1 MKKEPLSNLLLFQNY
16 RRLKFLN
23 IMRISTIFLFLCI
36 FSSFAS
42 KTVSQNAKVNITG
55 NNLTI
60 SEFIDQVE
68 DQTDYL
74 FVYSKNEVNPNSSL
88 ALVNGEKTVAQCL
101 TEAFQ
106 DSDVKYA
113 FENDYIVLTKNA
125 IPSIAQQGKTIS
137 GTITDNTGEAIIG
150 ANVIVSGTTNGTV
163 TDFDG
168 NFTMQVPENAT
179 ISISYIGYLT
189 KNVLVGN
196 QTVFNIQLLDDTQA
210 LDEVVVVGYG
220 VQRKSDVTG
229 SISVSKGEDLLKQQ
243 SFSALDG
250 LKGKASG
257 VNIFTNSGQPGGA
270 SRVIIRGTG
279 TINSS
284 SNPLYVVDGV
294 VMEDFK
300 FMNPNDIERIEVL
313 KDASSAAI
321 YGARGANGV
330 ILVTTKRGLKGGGV
344 SVSYSGSV
352 TMSTMSN
359 YMDVMNASEWME
371 AFMIGQENANKY
383 QGKNY
388 SLNQKDYFKDS
399 RLFDANGN
407 PLYDTDWQ
415 KEATRTSWSHNHQ
428 LSVQQGGENSSVG
441 AFLNYT
447 DQQGI
452 MLNSYMKRVNAKL
465 TYDAN
470 PTPWLSTAINLLV
483 NHTWAN
489 EAEEEGGHQM
499 PRRSMIE
506 MVPWMPVKFTE
517 GGWSNSTTVTD
528 ALGLEGMANPVHVLT
543 TQERMRYRTQVF
555 GNAELT
561 FHLAPG
567 LDLQTRL
574 GIDSHFRQWR
584 DYSPS
589 DLSNISYPNGRAS
602 IEDQRMYYW
611 QEETFLTYMNTFDKH
626 RINAMAG
633 LSWQERVYKWNKS
646 ETEGFSDDFYG
657 NNNMGVGTLPKAPTS
672 GYSKWAMNS
681 YFLRGSYTY
690 NDRYSATFTGRIDG
704 SSRFGENNKYA
715 FFPSA
720 GLAWVASNEDFM
732 ANVSA
737 ISNLKFHTS
746 YGVTGNTEIGE
757 YQSLPMMGVGNIFIN
772 DSRASA
778 AWQDRMPNPDLKW
791 EKTHQFDVGVEVG
804 LFNNRVNL
812 DISYYDKRTK
822 DLIMP
827 RPVPRTTG
835 FNSVLSNIGQISN
848 KGIDLLINTNNIVT
862 KDFNWGTTLNVNYN
876 KNKIDKLG
884 ENNEDVF
891 EGPNWVS
898 GYQTILRVGESF
910 GSFWG
915 YERLGF
921 WTEEDKASG
930 LVPSGQI
937 VGQAKRSKEKKVLGK
952 STPDFTG
959 SFINNF
965 SYKNFDLTLDLQ
977 FVLGVDVLQQFT
989 HSTEDRFGLTN
1000 GEKSVLY
1007 DAWAPGRTDA
1017 KTQAIRN
1024 ATRDGQSSE
1033 LDSRWVA
1040 DGSYLRANL
1049 IQLGYTFDQ
1058 NIIKP
1063 LSALRV
1069 YLGVNN
1075 AFVITSSEFRGY
1087 DPEATSQGSNHFG
1100 QNMFFFQYPKPRTYT
1115 VGLTATF

>member
-1 MKKEPLSNLLLFQNY
+1 MKKEPLSNLLLFQNHY
-16 RRLKFLN
+16 LMKFLN
-23 IMRISTIFLFLCI
+23 IMRISTFFLFLCV

-42 KTVSQNAKVNITG
+42 KTVSQNAKVSITG

-60 SEFIDQVE
+60 AEFIDQIE

-74 FVYSKNEVNPNSSL
+74 FVYSKNEVNPGTSVELNT
-88 ALVNGEKTVAQCL
+88 GEKTVAQCL
-101 TEAFQ
+101 NEAFQ
-106 DSDVKYA
+106 GSDVKYA

-125 IPSIAQQGKTIS
+125 IPSIAQQGKTVS
-137 GTITDNTGEAIIG
+137 GTVVDNNNEPVIG
-150 ANVIVSGTTNGTV
+150 ANVIVKGTTNGTI

-168 NFTMQVPENAT
+168 NYSLQVPDGA
-179 ISISYIGYLT
+179 ILHISYIGYLSKEIPVGSQT
-189 KNVLVGN
+189 TINV
-196 QTVFNIQLLDDTQA
+196 QLLEDTQA
-210 LDEVVVVGYG
+210 LDEIVVVGYG

-257 VNIFTNSGQPGGA
+257 VNIFANSGQPGGA

-279 TINSS
+279 TINSKS
-284 SNPLYVVDGV
+284 DPLYVVDGV

-330 ILVTTKRGLKGGGV
+330 ILVTTKRGLKGSGV
-344 SVSYSGSV
+344 SVTYNGSV
-352 TMSTMSN
+352 SVSTMAN
-359 YMDVMNASEWME
+359 YMDVMNSDEWME
-371 AFMIGQENANKY
+371 AFMIGQSNANKY
-383 QGKNY
+383 QGTNY
-388 SLNQKDYFKDS
+388 SDKITDYFTDPN
-399 RLFDANGN
+399 LFDANGR

-415 KEATRTSWSHNHQ
+415 KEATRTAWSHNHQ
-428 LSVQQGGENSSVG
+428 LSIQQGNQESSVG

-465 TYDAN
+465 TYDAK
-470 PTPWLSTAINLLV
+470 PTSWLSTAVNVLI

-506 MVPWMPVKFTE
+506 MVPWMPVKFPD
-517 GGWSNSTTVTD
+517 GKWSNSTTVTD
-528 ALGLEGMANPVHVLT
+528 PLGLEGMANPVHVLT

-584 DYSPS
+584 DYSPTDLINIS
-589 DLSNISYPNGRAS
+589 DLGRAM

-611 QEETFLTYMNTFDKH
+611 QEETFLTYNQTFDKH
-626 RINAMAG
+626 RVNAMAG
-633 LSWQERVYKWNKS
+633 LSWQERVYKMNRS
-646 ETEGFSDDFYG
+646 ETEGFSDNFYG
-657 NNNMGVGTLPKAPTS
+657 NNNMGVGTLPKSPVS
-672 GYSKWAMNS
+672 EYNKWAMNS

-690 NDRYSATFTGRIDG
+690 NDRYSATFTGRVDG

-720 GLAWVASNEDFM
+720 GLAWVTSNEEFM
-732 ANVSA
+732 QGASA
-737 ISNLKFHTS
+737 ISNLKLHTS
-746 YGVTGNTEIGE
+746 YGITGNTEIGT
-757 YQSLPMMGVGNIFIN
+757 YQSLAMMGVGTFYLN
-772 DSRASA
+772 DGRVGA

-791 EKTHQFDVGVEVG
+791 EKTHQFDLGVELG

-812 DISYYDKRTK
+812 DVSYYEKKTK

-827 RPVPRTTG
+827 RPIPHSTG

-848 KGIDLLINTNNIVT
+848 KGIDLLINSSNIQT
-862 KDFNWGTTLNVNYN
+862 QDFTWGTTLNLNYN
-876 KNKIDKLG
+876 TNKIDKLG

-898 GYQTILRVGESF
+898 GYQTILRVGESLS
-910 GSFWG
+910 SFYG

-921 WTEEDKASG
+921 YTEEDKANG
-930 LVPSGQI
+930 LMTSAQV
-937 VGQAKRSKEKKVLGK
+937 VGQAKRSETKKILGK
-952 STPDFTG
+952 GLPDFTG

-965 SYKNFDLTLDLQ
+965 SYKNFDLTLDMQ
-977 FVLGVDVLQQFT
+977 FVWGVDVLQQFT

-1000 GEKSVLY
+1000 GLSTVLH
-1007 DAWAPGRTDA
+1007 DAWSPNNPDA

-1024 ATRDGQSSE
+1024 AVKDGQSSE

-1049 IQLGYTFDQ
+1049 IQLGYTFDAKLI
-1058 NIIKP
+1058 NP
-1063 LSALRV
+1063 LKALRV
-1069 YLGVNN
+1069 YASVNN
-1075 AFVITSSEFRGY
+1075 AFVITSKDFRGY
-1087 DPEATSQGSNHFG
+1087 DPEGTSQGTNQFG
-1100 QNMFFFQYPKPRTYT
+1100 QNMFFFQYPKPRTFT
-1115 VGLTATF
+1115 LGLTATF